1 MLHNLGSKSNI
12 QALFANDSR
21 TASANGTGFDTQGS
35 NDVEGEAIIILAS
48 DAASAG
54 SSPTLDVKL
63 QESDDNST
71 FTDISGAT
79 FSQVTRS
86 QSTQKISINTN
97 DYGRY
102 IRAVGTIGGTSS
114 PAFTYAVVMV
124 YSKKYD

>member
-35 NDVEGEAIIILAS
+35 NDVEGEAIFILAS

-71 FTDISGAT
+71 
-79 FSQVTRS
+79 QVTDAA
-86 QSTQKISINTN
+86 STQKISINTN

>member
-12 QALFANDSR
+12 QALLANDSR

-35 NDVEGEAIIILAS
+35 NDVEGEAIFILAS

-63 QESDDNST
+63 QESDDNSS
-71 FTDISGAT
+71 FSDISGAT
-79 FSQVTRS
+79 FTQVTDAA
-86 QSTQKISINTN
+86 STQKISINTN